1 MQAKRE
7 NINSGDNLFKNNF
20 RIIDLAEKINLPIFR
35 ETGYREWID
44 YGYDNNFPEFLT
56 DVYTLKSITHKTII
70 NRKQKMISGGGF
82 IETPENILFLENI
95 FSDDTM
101 NDILNKISLDLELYG
116 GYALNIIWSN
126 SGDKISQIEYVPFES
141 VRVDK
146 NNGEFGV
153 PDYYWIS
160 SDWSQKHKFQPKKIQ
175 GFSKKY
181 KEEKSQIFYYKEHT
195 VGSRQFYPIPSWY
208 SSINY
213 ILAEWEISNFHR
225 SSIQNGFQ
233 AGFLLNFST
242 GVPSPEEMEAAYKQ
256 IEDKYTGSW
265 NAGKFIL
272 TFSEGKE
279 QEPKFEPI
287 QLQDSDAR
295 YTQLQETIRS
305 SIFTANEVV
314 TPELFGVSIPGQ
326 LGNKQQLLEG
336 LEIFQS
342 VYINYKQKS
351 LEDTLSKFSK
361 INGIK
366 EPLKIEKYQLDIEK
380 ITEE

>member
-1 MQAKRE
+1 MKAKSE
-7 NINSGDNLFKNNF
+7 PNKEQKTFKNNF

-44 YGYDNNFPEFLT
+44 FGYDNNFPEFLT

-82 IETPENILFLENI
+82 EQTIDNKLFLENI
-95 FSDDTM
+95 FSED
-101 NDILNKISLDLELYG
+101 SLDIILKKVALDYELYNG
-116 GYALNIIWSN
+116 FALNIIWSN
-126 SGDKISQIEYVPFES
+126 SNEKISQIEYIPFES
-141 VRVDK
+141 IRVDK
-146 NNGEFGV
+146 HNGGFGQA
-153 PDYYWIS
+153 DYYWVS
-160 SDWSQKHKFQPKKIQ
+160 SDWSQKHKFQPKKVQ

-181 KEEKSQIFYYKEHT
+181 KEEKSQILYFKEHT
-195 VGSRQFYPIPSWY
+195 VGSRQFYPIPNWY

-242 GVPSPEEMEAAYKQ
+242 GVPSEEEMEAAYRR

-287 QLQDSDAR
+287 QLQDSDNR
-295 YTQLQETIRS
+295 YTELQETIRT

-314 TPELFGVSIPGQ
+314 TPELFGVSVAGK
-326 LGNKQQLLEG
+326 LGNKQEMLEG

-342 VYINYKQKS
+342 VYVNYRQKTI
-351 LEDTLSKFSK
+351 EEVFSKLAK
-361 INGIK
+361 INGI
-366 EPLKIEKYQLDIEK
+366 EPLKIKKYQIDIEK
-380 ITEE
+380 ITNNDE